1 MGIISRYTDDLCD
14 WAVWRIDEELIELV
28 QEARDLK
35 YFLSTID
42 QFGSEMR
49 QKQWLSVRLLTNRL
63 SKHSAIQYTDSG
75 KPTIHGRYI
84 SISHSNELVSVMVSK
99 NKEVG
104 VDIQIKN
111 DKILRISP
119 KFLSETEKLLVKEDI
134 DRITAVWCIKEALY
148 KLYGDNSPHFK
159 DDYEVVSLHNQH
171 AIAKMRYK
179 GEMREYSIGLRFENN
194 FVIAF
199 VTD

>member
-14 WAVWRIDEELIELV
+14 WAVWRSDEELSELV
-28 QEARDLK
+28 QEARDLR

-104 VDIQIKN
+104 VDIQI
-111 DKILRISP
+111 
-119 KFLSETEKLLVKEDI
+119 
-134 DRITAVWCIKEALY
+134 
-148 KLYGDNSPHFK
+148 
-159 DDYEVVSLHNQH
+159 
-171 AIAKMRYK
+171 
-179 GEMREYSIGLRFENN
+179 
-194 FVIAF
+194 
-199 VTD
+199 